1 MMIEAFPNAEII
13 IFEQWPVTV
22 PKDDDLG
29 VRKRL
34 VQFGGFGAVELIAVR
49 HDDGETVQ
57 LDFGDLRKLRPQVEA
72 VAVAVHRRY
81 GRERAQLDEEI
92 LAPYVP
98 AMQDVIDFL
107 EDLENLRPQ
116 HAVRIRDDAK
126 SHGACDAVT

>member
-1 MMIEAFPNAEII
+1 MR
-13 IFEQWPVTV
+13 
-22 PKDDDLG
+22 D
-29 VRKRL
+29 
-34 VQFGGFGAVELIAVR
+34 
-49 HDDGETVQ
+49 DDGEAIQ
-57 LDFGDLRKLRPQVEA
+57 LELGNLGKLGPEIEA

-107 EDLENLRPQ
+107 EDLEYLRPQ
-116 HAVRIRDDAK
+116 HAVRIRDDAQ